1 MKLSQKRKIVSHFFV
16 FFFVLNFLNLD
27 SVLNIFEKNMTLRA
41 DVSLNLPTP
50 KDVVR

>member
-1 MKLSQKRKIVSHFFV
+1 MKLSQKRKIVSH
-16 FFFVLNFLNLD
+16 FFVLNFLNLD